1 MRYHPCSPMRTDL
14 LSRCARYAS
23 RDFCTFSF
31 SPQTVFV
38 LRQVSYEL
46 ALRLSFVCVCA
57 SAARASSA
65 RARTARCLPSASMCA
80 SAPRRSSSPAPPAAP
95 PLWPTTRSSPPPP
108 LRAWPLPPSTPAPS
122 RRACRRAP
130 PRSPPLR
137 TSLTSSLRY
146 TACQKRAAIKS
157 TPQAKAR
164 RRRKRAAGEE
174 LRAAAGVRGQRPRHH
189 LNGSGLGFI

>member
-1 MRYHPCSPMRTDL
+1 MPRVIFAHFRSHRRLYSC
-14 LSRCARYAS
+14 CARCRTS
-23 RDFCTFSF
+23 
-31 SPQTVFV
+31 SP
-38 LRQVSYEL
+38 
-46 ALRLSFVCVCA
+46 CA
-57 SAARASSA
+57 SH
-65 RARTARCLPSASMCA
+65 LFA
-80 SAPRRSSSPAPPAAP
+80 SAPARPVLPLPARGRRAASPRRLCAP
-95 PLWPTTRSSPPPP
+95 PLRGAPALLRLQQRLHFGLP
-108 LRAWPLPPSTPAPS
+108 LVLHRHL
-122 RRACRRAP
+122 RCVLGLCLLRACRRASP
-130 PRSPPLR
+130 LSPPLR